1 MSIVQ
6 STDSWSIF
14 KRLFGYLSQYKLV
27 FFIAVVGNFVFAG
40 MDYIFVR
47 SLEPL
52 TNEALVKGDMD
63 FLTFA
68 PFFIIGVIVIRGIAN
83 FVSAYSMTWVG
94 QNVVE
99 QIRIQVIHHYMRLP
113 SQFFDEHSSGKLV
126 SKITFDTQQIAS
138 AITNAITRL
147 LREGALIGYILF
159 YLFSTSWKL
168 AFLFLLATPII
179 GAIVNVT
186 GKRFKKIS
194 TRIQDA
200 MGAITQKTHE
210 IIDGFRVIKT
220 FNSEL
225 FELNKFSKEASHNRQ
240 QNVKMIATKSLS
252 VAVIQF
258 IAGIFLALVL
268 YAAGLELADGKL
280 SPGQFVTMLT
290 MMMLMLKPLKIISNL
305 NSIFQTGIAA
315 AQSIFEI
322 IDRERERDDGTEMLE
337 NVTGN
342 IEFKRIGFSYS
353 QDKGRVLDD
362 ISFVVNPGQTVALV
376 GRSGSGKSTLANL
389 LLRFYDSD
397 NGDILID
404 GLDIKKITLKS
415 LRQNISLVSQ
425 QVTLFNTSVAENIAY
440 GEQGH
445 IDLEK
450 IKNAAIQSHA
460 WEFIKDLPNGLNENI
475 GENGNKL
482 SGGQRQRIAIARA
495 LYKDSPIVILDEA
508 TSSLDSESER
518 HIQDALDSLTKS
530 KTTLVIAHRLTT
542 IEKADLILVME
553 HGKIVEHGDHNSLIA
568 NSGIYASLH
577 SMQFSERK

>member
-1 MSIVQ
+1 MSIAQ

-27 FFIAVVGNFVFAG
+27 LFIAIIGNLVFAG

-52 TNEALVKGDMD
+52 TNEALVKGNME

-68 PFFIIGVIVIRGIAN
+68 PFFIIGVIIIRGIAN
-83 FVSAYSMTWVG
+83 FISAYSMTWVG
-94 QNVVE
+94 QNVIQ
-99 QIRIQVIHHYMRLP
+99 QIRIQLVHHYMRLP
-113 SQFFDEHSSGKLV
+113 SRFFDEHSSGKLV

-138 AITNAITRL
+138 AITNAITKL
-147 LREGALIGYILF
+147 LREGALIGYILY

-168 AFLFLLATPII
+168 AFLFLLAAPII
-179 GAIVNVT
+179 GVIVNVT

-194 TRIQDA
+194 TRIQEA

-210 IIDGFRVIKT
+210 IISGFRVIKT
-220 FNSEL
+220 FNSES
-225 FELNKFSKEASHNRQ
+225 FELNKFSKEATNNRQ

-258 IAGIFLALVL
+258 IAGLFLALVI
-268 YAAGLELADGKL
+268 YVAGLELADGQL
-280 SPGQFVTMLT
+280 TPGQFVTMLT

-315 AQSIFEI
+315 AQSVFEI
-322 IDRERERDDGTEMLE
+322 IDEEGERDEGTEILG
-337 NVTGN
+337 NITGK
-342 IEFKRIGFSYS
+342 IEFKNIAFSYS
-353 QDKGRVLDD
+353 QDKGQVLDD
-362 ISFVVNPGQTVALV
+362 ISFVINPGQTIALV

-397 NGDILID
+397 SGEILID
-404 GLDIKKITLKS
+404 GLDIKKISLKS
-415 LRQNISLVSQ
+415 LRQNVSLVSQ
-425 QVTLFNTSVAENIAY
+425 QVTLFNASVVENIAY
-440 GEQGH
+440 GEKGDV
-445 IDLEK
+445 DLESVK
-450 IKNAAIQSHA
+450 KAAIQSHA
-460 WEFIKDLPNGLNENI
+460 WEFIKNLPNDMNENI

-530 KTTLVIAHRLTT
+530 KTTLVIAHRLST
-542 IEKADLILVME
+542 IEKADLILVLDD
-553 HGKIVEHGDHNSLIA
+553 GVIVEQGNHASLIA
-568 NSGIYASLH
+568 NSGIYANLH
-577 SMQFSERK
+577 SMQFAERK